1 MVVVMVTVVI
11 IFVLLL
17 GESEVVM
24 GVSVRVD
31 IYTLLKHLV

>member
-17 GESEVVM
+17 GEPEVVM
-24 GVSVRVD
+24 RVSIRVD
-31 IYTLLKHLV
+31 IYTLLKHLI